1 MLFTTAVSA
10 QEKPIANAEN
20 ISQISIGS
28 TSMFMD
34 QHEKYNLN
42 IYYPETKY
50 IAYRINSISG
60 DQKRITPVSDGN
72 SLMITVNYSNGEQF
86 IFSVEPY
93 GISINSDLGYVI
105 QKADYN
111 RFLNLL
117 ADVKKNKLSLPQT
130 LDFEPSEWAKNHINK
145 SVAESYLP
153 KWLAYNYKD
162 PLTRL
167 ELAQLVESFAGT
179 LIENDFET
187 ASAPFDDTSDISVT
201 KYASL
206 GIFKG
211 KPEALFCP
219 YDYLTREELSCI
231 AGRILNHVYK
241 QYINETD
248 YILDYSD
255 KADISDWAYSAV
267 ALSTKA
273 GVLLGDSNKRFMP
286 KNFVT
291 KEEAVEALYRILTL
305 QNCAVKTVHENKLM
319 RPKERA
325 EYEKK

>member
-1 MLFTTAVSA
+1 M
-10 QEKPIANAEN
+10 
-20 ISQISIGS
+20 
-28 TSMFMD
+28 
-34 QHEKYNLN
+34 
-42 IYYPETKY
+42 
-50 IAYRINSISG
+50 
-60 DQKRITPVSDGN
+60 
-72 SLMITVNYSNGEQF
+72 
-86 IFSVEPY
+86 
-93 GISINSDLGYVI
+93 
-105 QKADYN
+105 
-111 RFLNLL
+111 
-117 ADVKKNKLSLPQT
+117 
-130 LDFEPSEWAKNHINK
+130 
-145 SVAESYLP
+145 
-153 KWLAYNYKD
+153 
-162 PLTRL
+162 

-179 LIENDFET
+179 LIEDDFGA

-255 KADISDWAYSAV
+255 KADISDWAYSAA

-305 QNCAVKTVHENKLM
+305 QNWAVKTVHENKLM
-319 RPKERA
+319 RPRERA
-325 EYEKK
+325 EYEKNIKKNKTIFNTFSVPYAAYIIF

>member
-1 MLFTTAVSA
+1 MKYKILILTIILLLFTTAVSA

-28 TSMFMD
+28 TSMFID

-72 SLMITVNYSNGEQF
+72 SLMITVNSNGEQF

-145 SVAESYLP
+145 FVAESYLP

-211 KPEALFCP
+211 KTEALFCP
-219 YDYLTREELSCI
+219 YDYLTREELACI

-255 KADISDWAYSAV
+255 KADISDWAYGAV
-267 ALSTKA
+267 VLSTKA

-286 KNFVT
+286 KIFVT

-305 QNCAVKTVHENKLM
+305 QN
-319 RPKERA
+319 
-325 EYEKK
+325 

>member
-1 MLFTTAVSA
+1 MKYKILILTIILLLFTTAVSA

-117 ADVKKNKLSLPQT
+117 ADVNCLYRKH
-130 LDFEPSEWAKNHINK
+130 W
-145 SVAESYLP
+145 
-153 KWLAYNYKD
+153 
-162 PLTRL
+162 
-167 ELAQLVESFAGT
+167 
-179 LIENDFET
+179 
-187 ASAPFDDTSDISVT
+187 
-201 KYASL
+201 
-206 GIFKG
+206 
-211 KPEALFCP
+211 
-219 YDYLTREELSCI
+219 
-231 AGRILNHVYK
+231 ILNRPNGQK
-241 QYINETD
+241 I
-248 YILDYSD
+248 
-255 KADISDWAYSAV
+255 ISTSP
-267 ALSTKA
+267 SP
-273 GVLLGDSNKRFMP
+273 N
-286 KNFVT
+286 
-291 KEEAVEALYRILTL
+291 RIFQNGWHITIKTL
-305 QNCAVKTVHENKLM
+305 
-319 RPKERA
+319 
-325 EYEKK
+325 

>member
-1 MLFTTAVSA
+1 MKYKILILTIILLLFTTAVSA

-117 ADVKKNKLSLPQT
+117 EAVKKNKLSLPQT
-130 LDFEPSEWAKNHINK
+130 LDFEPSEWA
-145 SVAESYLP
+145 
-153 KWLAYNYKD
+153 
-162 PLTRL
+162 
-167 ELAQLVESFAGT
+167 
-179 LIENDFET
+179 
-187 ASAPFDDTSDISVT
+187 
-201 KYASL
+201 
-206 GIFKG
+206 
-211 KPEALFCP
+211 
-219 YDYLTREELSCI
+219 
-231 AGRILNHVYK
+231 
-241 QYINETD
+241 
-248 YILDYSD
+248 
-255 KADISDWAYSAV
+255 YSAV
-267 ALSTKA
+267 VLSTKA

-286 KNFVT
+286 KIFVT

-305 QNCAVKTVHENKLM
+305 QN
-319 RPKERA
+319 
-325 EYEKK
+325 